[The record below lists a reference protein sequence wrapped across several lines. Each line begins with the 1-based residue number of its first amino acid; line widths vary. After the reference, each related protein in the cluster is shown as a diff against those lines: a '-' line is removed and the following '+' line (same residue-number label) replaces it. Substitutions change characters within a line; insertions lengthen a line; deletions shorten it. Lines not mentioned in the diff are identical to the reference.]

1 MIRME
6 KQRKKEIAAI
16 GSEEFTLGFELA
28 GVKKVFNPENYT
40 EKIQELTERED
51 LGIVIVEESDLEKIP
66 ARIRRDVEES
76 VEPVVVALSE
86 EAESE
91 RLQDKIKRAIGA
103 DITQ

>member
-1 MIRME
+1 MDE
-6 KQRKKEIAAI
+6 QRKKEIAAI

-28 GVKKVFNPENYT
+28 GVKNVFNPDDYA
-40 EKIQELTERED
+40 EKIQELTDRDD
-51 LGIVIVEESDLEKIP
+51 LGIVIVEDSDLEQIP

-76 VEPVVVALSE
+76 VDPVVVALSE

-91 RLQDKIKRAIGA
+91 RLQEKIKRAIGA